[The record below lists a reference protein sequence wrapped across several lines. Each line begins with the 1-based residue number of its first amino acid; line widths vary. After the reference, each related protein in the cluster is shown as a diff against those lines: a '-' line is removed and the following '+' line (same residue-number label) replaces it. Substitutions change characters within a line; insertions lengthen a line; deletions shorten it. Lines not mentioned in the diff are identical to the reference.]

1 VFKSD
6 RWNALGS
13 QNILSL
19 WYIEKHS

>member
-1 VFKSD
+1 VFKFD
-6 RWNALGS
+6 RGNALGS

>member
-6 RWNALGS
+6 RLNALGC

-19 WYIEKHS
+19 LYIEKHS

>member
-19 WYIEKHS
+19 LYIEKHS

>member
-1 VFKSD
+1 VFNPNHG
-6 RWNALGS
+6 NALGS

>member
-1 VFKSD
+1 VFKSN

>member
-6 RWNALGS
+6 RGNALGS